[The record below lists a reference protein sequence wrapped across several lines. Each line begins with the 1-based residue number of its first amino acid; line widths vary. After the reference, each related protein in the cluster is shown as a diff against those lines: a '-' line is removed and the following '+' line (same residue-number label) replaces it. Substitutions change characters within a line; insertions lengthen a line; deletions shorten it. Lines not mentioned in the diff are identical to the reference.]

1 MSLVHGRI
9 SFVPLNMSAN
19 GLTGLQRSFPSCEG
33 MWLSGRASASHAEG
47 PGSIPGISKTYCA
60 AGVVVSCKIPIL
72 ATRVRFPAAHTFSL
86 LTLKILGRNRRER
99 YQIIA
104 CKVTFIFLHYMWKTH
119 RGQPELNR

>member
-47 PGSIPGISKTYCA
+47 PGFNPRHLQDVLRRWCSGIMQDSHSCDPGSIPGGAHLFASNFEN
-60 AGVVVSCKIPIL
+60 
-72 ATRVRFPAAHTFSL
+72 TRT
-86 LTLKILGRNRRER
+86 K
-99 YQIIA
+99 
-104 CKVTFIFLHYMWKTH
+104 
-119 RGQPELNR
+119 